1 MQQDKLLGDVAAMER
16 QRPLISARAMLLVAV
31 STGIMTQTAL
41 RSVPNLVMNGERGMA
56 NEFNWLNA
64 ERGLILGSFGW
75 GYTLTQLPG
84 GVLSQLLGPRRT
96 MFCTVLLGSA
106 AGFAM
111 PEGARVSFTV
121 PMVLNFILGMAQGPV
136 FPALKGLL
144 AQWLRPS
151 EMARG
156 NAMMIASWN
165 LGQVVQFLL
174 SPLLLRTG
182 SWPLAW
188 YFYAAC
194 GVIWC
199 WAWLL
204 FAADT
209 PEQHAGVGPAELAW
223 IRRNGGNSAA
233 DSLVSPEVQQL
244 ARKKHGGVDDGA
256 GEQFTCS
263 VCQRIVTQ
271 KPVMVVSLCAGL
283 DGLGGAFANW
293 MPQYYNTQLKYNL
306 EATGAMIALPLL
318 VAMFSNVAG
327 GLAADRVLAR
337 EFLISPLSPIDLGFT
352 CRANFLTLDANA
364 TTLLPSLLLLGI
376 QEAWRCQASDDGLI
390 SSQP

>member
-1 MQQDKLLGDVAAMER
+1 
-16 QRPLISARAMLLVAV
+16 
-31 STGIMTQTAL
+31 MTQTAL

-84 GVLSQLLGPRRT
+84 GVVSQLLGPRRT

-111 PEGARVSFTV
+111 PEGARLSFAV
-121 PMVLNFILGMAQGPV
+121 PMILNFILGMAQGPV

-144 AQWLRPS
+144 AHWLRPN

-156 NAMMIASWN
+156 NALMVASWN

-174 SPLLLRTG
+174 SPLLLRIG

-194 GVIWC
+194 GLLWC
-199 WAWLL
+199 CAWLR

-209 PEQHAGVGPAELAW
+209 PEQHASISPAELAW
-223 IRRNGGNSAA
+223 IRRKHDDGTSGTA
-233 DSLVSPEVQQL
+233 DSLIAPEVEER
-244 ARKKHGGVDDGA
+244 AREKHAAVDGGA
-256 GEQFTCS
+256 GPEFSCG
-263 VCQRIVTQ
+263 VCLRIVTQ
-271 KPVMVVSLCAGL
+271 KPVLVVSLCAGL

-306 EATGAMIALPLL
+306 EATGAMIALPMVRLTTTC
-318 VAMFSNVAG
+318 S
-327 GLAADRVLAR
+327 LATHFAV
-337 EFLISPLSPIDLGFT
+337 
-352 CRANFLTLDANA
+352 
-364 TTLLPSLLLLGI
+364 
-376 QEAWRCQASDDGLI
+376 QV
-390 SSQP
+390 

>member
-1 MQQDKLLGDVAAMER
+1 MEATLLSSGASDR
-16 QRPLISARAMLLVAV
+16 RPIMSVRAMMLVAV

-41 RSVPNLVMNGERGMA
+41 RSVPNLVMNGEKGMA

-96 MFCTVLLGSA
+96 MYCAVLLGSI

-121 PMVLNFILGMAQGPV
+121 PMILNFVLGMAQGPV

-144 AQWLRPS
+144 AQWLRPN

-156 NAMMIASWN
+156 NSLMIASWN

-182 SWPLAW
+182 GWPLAW
-188 YFYAAC
+188 YCYAAC
-194 GVIWC
+194 GVVWSC
-199 WAWLL
+199 AWLRV
-204 FAADT
+204 AADS
-209 PEQHAGVGPAELAW
+209 PEQHPAVSPTELAW
-223 IRRNGGNSAA
+223 IRREHDDDRGWTLPPEQQQQQSRRKQVAAAA
-233 DSLVSPEVQQL
+233 DKAEPEV
-244 ARKKHGGVDDGA
+244 A
-256 GEQFTCS
+256 GEFTCS
-263 VCQRIVTQ
+263 VCRRIVMQ
-271 KPVMVVSLCAGL
+271 KPVVIVSLCAGL

-306 EATGAMIALPLL
+306 EATGLMIALPLL
-318 VAMFSNVAG
+318 VAMVSNILG
-327 GLAADRVLAR
+327 GLSADRVLAR
-337 EFLISPLSPIDLGFT
+337 EWIH
-352 CRANFLTLDANA
+352 C
-364 TTLLPSLLLLGI
+364 TTRMPHVTV
-376 QEAWRCQASDDGLI
+376 QQAVS
-390 SSQP
+390 

>member
-1 MQQDKLLGDVAAMER
+1 MQGQLLGGASVSDR
-16 QRPLISARAMLLVAV
+16 RRPPLMSVRAMLLVAV

-84 GVLSQLLGPRRT
+84 GVVSQLLGPRRT

-111 PEGARVSFTV
+111 PEGARLSFAV
-121 PMVLNFILGMAQGPV
+121 PMILNFILGMAQGPV

-144 AQWLRPS
+144 AHWLRPN

-156 NAMMIASWN
+156 NALMVASWN

-174 SPLLLRTG
+174 SPLLLRIG

-194 GVIWC
+194 GLLWC
-199 WAWLL
+199 CAWLR

-209 PEQHAGVGPAELAW
+209 PEQHASISPAELAW
-223 IRRNGGNSAA
+223 IRRKHDDGNSGTA
-233 DSLVSPEVQQL
+233 DSLIAPEVEER
-244 ARKKHGGVDDGA
+244 AREKHAAVDGGPGTEFSC
-256 GEQFTCS
+256 G
-263 VCQRIVTQ
+263 VCLRIVTQ
-271 KPVMVVSLCAGL
+271 KPVLVVSLCAGL

-306 EATGAMIALPLL
+306 EATGAMIALPMVRLT
-318 VAMFSNVAG
+318 STCS
-327 GLAADRVLAR
+327 LATHFAV
-337 EFLISPLSPIDLGFT
+337 
-352 CRANFLTLDANA
+352 
-364 TTLLPSLLLLGI
+364 
-376 QEAWRCQASDDGLI
+376 QV
-390 SSQP
+390 